1 MEPWKQRF
9 APKLVSAEEAVARL
23 KNGDRIYLGSICS
36 EPRTIIRAIADS
48 PLSDI
53 SMLQFLNG
61 REAAALA
68 KTASQKFTLKTFF
81 RPRRTDQSEPQSDAD
96 YVPLFHSQIPDFFRR
111 RRIPID
117 VAIVQVSPPDRFGRF
132 SLGIAVDI
140 SLAAVESARMVIA
153 QVNPLMPWTL
163 GDTFIGGDRIN
174 YLVEAEEDLAE
185 VPEEPLGTRE
195 KEISRHCG
203 ELIEDGSVLQFG
215 FAGFPR
221 GLMDSLSE
229 HRKLGIHTEIFSD
242 PIVDLIE
249 SGVIDNSTKKLYRG
263 KSLATCCI
271 GTRRAY
277 DYVNNNTL
285 VEFYPSD
292 VCLNPTFIA
301 SNDKMIAINV
311 ALQVHLRGQIR
322 QGSPAWT
329 AVESSG
335 GDHDFV
341 ERGRPLPREADP
353 IMCLRSTSDRSGR
366 STIVPSFSGK
376 PAVVMMNRGDAN
388 YVITKY
394 RHRLLEW

>member
-174 YLVEAEEDLAE
+174 SLVEAKEDLAE
-185 VPEEPLGTRE
+185 VPEEPLGT
-195 KEISRHCG
+195 
-203 ELIEDGSVLQFG
+203 
-215 FAGFPR
+215 A
-221 GLMDSLSE
+221 
-229 HRKLGIHTEIFSD
+229 RKGNQPPL
-242 PIVDLIE
+242 
-249 SGVIDNSTKKLYRG
+249 
-263 KSLATCCI
+263 
-271 GTRRAY
+271 RRAY
-277 DYVNNNTL
+277 
-285 VEFYPSD
+285 
-292 VCLNPTFIA
+292 
-301 SNDKMIAINV
+301 
-311 ALQVHLRGQIR
+311 
-322 QGSPAWT
+322 
-329 AVESSG
+329 
-335 GDHDFV
+335 
-341 ERGRPLPREADP
+341 RGRFGASIRLCRVSSRPYGFSQRTPKVGNSYGDFQ
-353 IMCLRSTSDRSGR
+353 RSHRR
-366 STIVPSFSGK
+366 PHRVRRNRQQHQETISRQI
-376 PAVVMMNRGDAN
+376 ACHML
-388 YVITKY
+388 
-394 RHRLLEW
+394 HRNTTCI